1 MTNPVKAFE
10 AALHKAEADPVK
22 ALAAEEAYN
31 KTSEALLKVTK
42 AFNRAIDVN
51 ASAYFGWKRNNDLS
65 SEREYDSTSEAV
77 SRLSK
82 ELDSAITANEKAY
95 GEFKRVK
102 RVRQSPPG
110 SKTAGKYDKQD
121 AHKALTIA
129 LRELN
134 NAASTIY
141 YRVRGEGSE
150 RNPRVPGTGMA
161 FSPEDMRTLLKAEK
175 QIREAQE
182 LASSASR
189 AIDDIDLGMHDRYD
203 SYDDPL

>member
-10 AALHKAEADPVK
+10 AALRKAEADPVK
-22 ALAAEEAYN
+22 ALAA
-31 KTSEALLKVTK
+31 
-42 AFNRAIDVN
+42 
-51 ASAYFGWKRNNDLS
+51 
-65 SEREYDSTSEAV
+65 
-77 SRLSK
+77 
-82 ELDSAITANEKAY
+82 
-95 GEFKRVK
+95 K